1 VVKVDRL
8 LVVLNGVRKRRSNM
22 IEIMTESSG
31 SALALRATGKLTDAD
46 YKDVMIPK
54 LEEIIKQSGKAKV
67 LLYLPKDFAG
77 WEAHAAWDD
86 ARFGLQHRN
95 DFEKLAVV
103 GGAKWIEWATKI
115 GAYFMKGEVKTF
127 PEALLTEALDWIR
140 A

>member
-1 VVKVDRL
+1 
-8 LVVLNGVRKRRSNM
+8 M
-22 IEIMTESSG
+22 IEVMPESNS
-31 SALALRATGKLTDAD
+31 SALVLKAVGKLTDAD
-46 YKDVMIPK
+46 YKQVLIPK
-54 LEEIIKQSGKAKV
+54 IEEIIKQSGKAKV
-67 LLYLPKDFAG
+67 LLYLPEGFVG

-127 PEALLTEALDWIR
+127 PETQLKEALDWVQ